1 MKKLILIFAITS
13 TFAACKSNEARF
25 EADRIGIAAGFVDQP
40 ATIDEDAATVVGAGQ
55 VAQKGG
61 TYTSTSSNPAKVQQK
76 KGWSKAAK
84 GAVIGG
90 GAGAIAGAVISKKR
104 VKGAVIGGVIG
115 AGAGYIIG
123 RSKDKKDG
131 RVRN

>member
-1 MKKLILIFAITS
+1 MKKLILIFVITS
-13 TFAACKSNEARF
+13 TFAACKSNEARV
-25 EADRIGIAAGFVDQP
+25 EADSIGMVAGFVDQP
-40 ATIDEDAATVVGAGQ
+40 RVVENEAVIGNEQ
-55 VAQKGG
+55 VAQKEGS
-61 TYTSTSSNPAKVQQK
+61 YSNTSSNPAKAQEK
-76 KGWSKAAK
+76 RGWSKAAK

-90 GAGAIAGAVISKKR
+90 GAGAIAGAVISKKP

>member
-13 TFAACKSNEARF
+13 TFAACKSNEAKF
-25 EADRIGIAAGFVDQP
+25 EADRIGMVAGFFDQP
-40 ATIDEDAATVVGAGQ
+40 VVIENETVAENGQ
-55 VAQKGG
+55 VVRKEGS
-61 TYTSTSSNPAKVQQK
+61 YTSTSTNPAKVQK

-90 GAGAIAGAVISKKR
+90 GAGAIAGAVISKKP

>member
-40 ATIDEDAATVVGAGQ
+40 AAVDEDAAAVVGAGQ
-55 VAQKGG
+55 VAQK

-90 GAGAIAGAVISKKR
+90 GAGAIAGAVISKKP

>member
-1 MKKLILIFAITS
+1 MKKLILIFTITS

-25 EADRIGIAAGFVDQP
+25 ESDRIGMVAGFLDQP
-40 ATIDEDAATVVGAGQ
+40 AVIENETVGENGQ
-55 VAQKGG
+55 VSQKQGS
-61 TYTSTSSNPAKVQQK
+61 YTSTSSNPAKVQQK

-90 GAGAIAGAVISKKR
+90 GAGAIAGAVISKKP